1 MNQEKGNIYET
12 PKEQNNRINQINEK
26 DNNQFNNIIDKQ
38 ESQFHNTLSKC
49 EELLN
54 RLNINNKHEE
64 FCKKGMNMNELNT
77 AKKKVEKSIKESKE
91 SLRLNDYNEH
101 KLSELLE
108 NCLKHTN
115 EWLKVMQKIKKD
127 IDINSLTKCSSNSF
141 CNSSIQSEYD
151 FERPTIIVKEIK
163 KNLNDLTEYM
173 TNMNNKV
180 KKNKCKRS
188 REMTTLKNTNFRLT
202 KLCDIIAKKISDDR

>member
-1 MNQEKGNIYET
+1 MIQENDNIDET
-12 PKEQNNRINQINEK
+12 PREQNDRKNQINEK
-26 DNNQFNNIIDKQ
+26 DNNKFNNIIDKQ
-38 ESQFHNTLSKC
+38 ESQFLKTLTKC

-54 RLNINNKHEE
+54 SLNINNKHEE
-64 FCKKGMNMNELNT
+64 FCKKRMNMNELNT
-77 AKKKVEKSIKESKE
+77 AKNKVEQSIKESKE
-91 SLRLNDYNEH
+91 SLRLNDYNEY

-127 IDINSLTKCSSNSF
+127 IDVNSLTKCSSNSF
-141 CNSSIQSEYD
+141 CNSSIQSEND

-163 KNLNDLTEYM
+163 NNINELTEYM
-173 TNMNNKV
+173 INMKNKV

-188 REMTTLKNTNFRLT
+188 REMTTLKSTNLRLT
-202 KLCDIIAKKISDDR
+202 KLCDIIERKISDDR